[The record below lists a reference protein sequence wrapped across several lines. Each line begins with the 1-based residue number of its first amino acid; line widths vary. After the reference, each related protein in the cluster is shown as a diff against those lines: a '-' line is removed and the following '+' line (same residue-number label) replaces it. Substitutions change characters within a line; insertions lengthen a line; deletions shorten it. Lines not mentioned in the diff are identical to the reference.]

1 MTATTTTTPRTQT
14 GVLVEQ
20 VVRRF
25 GDRVVLDHLDLTI
38 DDDEL
43 VVLLGPSGCGKSTL
57 QLGPRAR
64 AARAEERGPDPQG
77 RRAGL
82 PQPGGGRLCVQ
93 LRQGGRLVDLEPA
106 VGDRG
111 QGRCPDHRQGR
122 SADRPGQQLLRGNRQ
137 VAQRPEP
144 PGRLA
149 DLLTRVARI
158 FNWAQQNPD
167 QYAKAIAKE
176 TGVSLEDARTT
187 VDAYPFKITQ
197 VLPEDVKAQ
206 QALSDAFFEAGE
218 INKKVDITTI
228 TDNLLPDGF
237 DSSKQLMSAARRELH
252 LNAFLMEAGHHEAAW
267 RLPES
272 NPRADF
278 DLAHWIEL
286 AQLAENAKF
295 DSLFLADGP
304 ALTGSGEFR
313 PPGQLE
319 PLTLL
324 TALSQHTS
332 RIGLIATVSSTYNEP
347 YNLARRLASVD
358 HVSGGR
364 AGWNIVTSATPEE
377 AANFGLDN
385 RLDHSSRY
393 ARADEFLDVAKALWD
408 SWETDAVLGDKSS
421 GRYSDLSRLHTID
434 HHGDHFK
441 VAGPLNVE
449 RPPQGHPLLVQAGSS
464 EDGKSFAAR
473 HAEAIFTAHQTYERA
488 ADFYGDIKARTKA
501 AGRDPDGVLVLPGIV
516 PIIGSTEREAREL
529 ARQLDELR
537 VPEYGL
543 WQLANIL
550 ETDTSAFELDKPLPD
565 FVLARP
571 KLEGAQSR
579 ADLIIELAQRE
590 SLTVR
595 EILSRLGGG
604 RGHFTFIGTPD
615 QVVDTIVAWF
625 EGGAADG
632 FNIMAA
638 ALPSGLETF
647 IDHVLPI
654 LRRKG
659 LFREDYTG
667 SDAA

>member
-1 MTATTTTTPRTQT
+1 
-14 GVLVEQ
+14 
-20 VVRRF
+20 
-25 GDRVVLDHLDLTI
+25 
-38 DDDEL
+38 
-43 VVLLGPSGCGKSTL
+43 
-57 QLGPRAR
+57 
-64 AARAEERGPDPQG
+64 
-77 RRAGL
+77 
-82 PQPGGGRLCVQ
+82 
-93 LRQGGRLVDLEPA
+93 
-106 VGDRG
+106 
-111 QGRCPDHRQGR
+111 
-122 SADRPGQQLLRGNRQ
+122 
-137 VAQRPEP
+137 
-144 PGRLA
+144 
-149 DLLTRVARI
+149 
-158 FNWAQQNPD
+158 
-167 QYAKAIAKE
+167 
-176 TGVSLEDARTT
+176 
-187 VDAYPFKITQ
+187 
-197 VLPEDVKAQ
+197 
-206 QALSDAFFEAGE
+206 
-218 INKKVDITTI
+218 
-228 TDNLLPDGF
+228 
-237 DSSKQLMSAARRELH
+237 MSAARRELH

-286 AQLAENAKF
+286 AQLAEDAKF

-377 AANFGLDN
+377 AANFGLDD

-408 SWETDAVLGDKSS
+408 SWETEAVLGDKSS
-421 GRYSDLSRLHTID
+421 GRYADLSRLHAID

-516 PIIGSTEREAREL
+516 PIIGSTEREAQEL

-543 WQLANIL
+543 WQLA
-550 ETDTSAFELDKPLPD
+550 EHPRDRH
-565 FVLARP
+565 VGVRARQAAAR
-571 KLEGAQSR
+571 L
-579 ADLIIELAQRE
+579 
-590 SLTVR
+590 
-595 EILSRLGGG
+595 RLGAPETRRRPEPRGPHHRAGAAREPDRPRDPVATGRRTRPLHLHRYAGSGRRHDRRLVRG
-604 RGHFTFIGTPD
+604 RGRRRVQHHGR
-615 QVVDTIVAWF
+615 
-625 EGGAADG
+625 GAAVRTGD
-632 FNIMAA
+632 
-638 ALPSGLETF
+638 LHRPR
-647 IDHVLPI
+647 LPI

-659 LFREDYTG
+659 LFREDYMGATLREHYG
-667 SDAA
+667 LPVPANQFHRDG